1 MEIFWRTI
9 AYYNSAT
16 WLLQIIVILIGI
28 VLTAL
33 LISKPRPW
41 VKMGM
46 KIYMIGLYSWISIVY
61 YFIYC
66 EERSYNGVMAM
77 FWGVMAIIWIW
88 DAITGYTTFERTHK
102 YDLLSYVLLAMPFI
116 YPMVSLARGLS
127 FPEMTSPVMP
137 CSVVVF
143 TIGLSL
149 YPTAINYMAGGT
161 SNPDYGSW
169 QNWLVAFFTLAVVTV
184 LNHFGKGIWK
194 LSSILIG
201 MLAGYV
207 VSIPFG
213 MVDLSSVGKASV
225 FQVPQPLHFGVH
237 FEISACVAIGL
248 LFAINSIQAIGDYSA
263 TTIGAMNRT
272 PKDSELQGG
281 IVAYGITN
289 ILGAL
294 FGGLPTA
301 TYSQNVGIVTTT
313 KVINRWVLGLAAA
326 FLGIA
331 GFVPKFS
338 ALLTTIPQCV
348 LGGATVS
355 VFASIAMTGMKLV
368 ASAEMDYRNSSIVG
382 LAAALG
388 VGVSQA
394 NAALATL
401 PAWVTTIFG
410 KSPVVLATII
420 AVCLNLILP
429 KSRDEEKEEK
439 IYDSLLILTDIIG
452 ESVSYTREH
461 LNYIL
466 VYNEVKNSDNENINP
481 KTKMQDSPA
490 REEISKSIF
499 KLAKDRKIGFGLD
512 KFKGY
517 CFKEVAT
524 YTKEEFEQEFVA
536 KISS

>member
-61 YFIYC
+61 YFLYC

-149 YPTAINYMAGGT
+149 YPTAINYLAGGT

-207 VSIPFG
+207 VSIPF
-213 MVDLSSVGKASV
+213 
-225 FQVPQPLHFGVH
+225 
-237 FEISACVAIGL
+237 
-248 LFAINSIQAIGDYSA
+248 
-263 TTIGAMNRT
+263 
-272 PKDSELQGG
+272 
-281 IVAYGITN
+281 
-289 ILGAL
+289 
-294 FGGLPTA
+294 
-301 TYSQNVGIVTTT
+301 
-313 KVINRWVLGLAAA
+313 
-326 FLGIA
+326 
-331 GFVPKFS
+331 
-338 ALLTTIPQCV
+338 
-348 LGGATVS
+348 
-355 VFASIAMTGMKLV
+355 
-368 ASAEMDYRNSSIVG
+368 
-382 LAAALG
+382 
-388 VGVSQA
+388 
-394 NAALATL
+394 
-401 PAWVTTIFG
+401 
-410 KSPVVLATII
+410 
-420 AVCLNLILP
+420 
-429 KSRDEEKEEK
+429 
-439 IYDSLLILTDIIG
+439 
-452 ESVSYTREH
+452 
-461 LNYIL
+461 
-466 VYNEVKNSDNENINP
+466 
-481 KTKMQDSPA
+481 
-490 REEISKSIF
+490 
-499 KLAKDRKIGFGLD
+499 
-512 KFKGY
+512 
-517 CFKEVAT
+517 
-524 YTKEEFEQEFVA
+524 
-536 KISS
+536 